1 MSGDIISDLLGKL
14 SQRTGREWTLSDIM
28 KLAEKMPKDGK
39 NIDSVLSE
47 LSNMGLDVPEE
58 TKERVKNQMQSG
70 KKLSLDELGNLLPK
84 DVKGKSGK
92 KKRRIAGERE
102 KQSFVFGPEGEK
114 AFGRKKEKTV
124 KPDFDTEWIQSRFC
138 CPAIAALSVFACL
151 TF

>member
-92 KKRRIAGERE
+92 KSGVSRANGKSSQLSLAQRVKKLSA
-102 KQSFVFGPEGEK
+102 
-114 AFGRKKEKTV
+114 GRKKK
-124 KPDFDTEWIQSRFC
+124 R
-138 CPAIAALSVFACL
+138 
-151 TF
+151 

>member
-92 KKRRIAGERE
+92 KSGVSRANGKSSHLSLAQRVKKLSA
-102 KQSFVFGPEGEK
+102 
-114 AFGRKKEKTV
+114 GRKKK
-124 KPDFDTEWIQSRFC
+124 R
-138 CPAIAALSVFACL
+138 
-151 TF
+151 

>member
-70 KKLSLDELGNLLPK
+70 KKLSLDELGNLLPR

-92 KKRRIAGERE
+92 KSGVSRANGKSSQLSLAQRVKKLSAGR
-102 KQSFVFGPEGEK
+102 
-114 AFGRKKEKTV
+114 RKK
-124 KPDFDTEWIQSRFC
+124 R
-138 CPAIAALSVFACL
+138 
-151 TF
+151 

>member
-1 MSGDIISDLLGKL
+1 MSGDIIGDLLGKL

-70 KKLSLDELGNLLPK
+70 KKLSLDELGKMLPR

-92 KKRRIAGERE
+92 KSSVSRANGKSSHLSLAQRV
-102 KQSFVFGPEGEK
+102 KKLSS
-114 AFGRKKEKTV
+114 GRKKK
-124 KPDFDTEWIQSRFC
+124 R
-138 CPAIAALSVFACL
+138 
-151 TF
+151 